1 MAAAACEAC
10 EFCDEFP
17 KFPILASEP
26 KLPKLPK
33 LARLLNA
40 LSCAAKLMLD
50 MGSFAAAALAE
61 VFLDEF
67 RDELCDGGGVALL
80 GGVGAGRDEFSR
92 SILSI
97 LSIRS
102 CILGVVVGVL
112 TGAGE
117 IEISR
122 DDVEIC
128 G

>member
-17 KFPILASEP
+17 KFPILARDP

-33 LARLLNA
+33 LARLLKA
-40 LSCAAKLMLD
+40 FSCAAKLILD
-50 MGSFAAAALAE
+50 IGSLAAAAAAAL
-61 VFLDEF
+61 VFLEEF
-67 RDELCDGGGVALL
+67 LDELCDGGGVALL
-80 GGVGAGRDEFSR
+80 GGVGAGRDVLSL
-92 SILSI
+92 SIRSI

-117 IEISR
+117 IEMSR
-122 DDVEIC
+122 GVVIC